1 MANTASARKSAHQS
15 EIRRQR
21 NASLSSAMRTVMK
34 SVKKAVAAGDKA
46 AAAAALT
53 ASASRIDRT
62 AAKGVIHKNA
72 AARYKSRLAH
82 AVKSLD
88 K

>member
-1 MANTASARKSAHQS
+1 
-15 EIRRQR
+15 
-21 NASLSSAMRTVMK
+21 MRTAMK
-34 SVKKAVAAGDKA
+34 GVKKAVAAGDKT

-53 ASASRIDRT
+53 VSASRIDRT

-72 AARYKSRLAH
+72 AARYKSRLAQ
-82 AVKSLD
+82 AVKGLE

>member
-1 MANTASARKSAHQS
+1 MANTASARKSARQS

-21 NASLSSAMRTVMK
+21 NMSLSSAMRTSMK
-34 SVKKAVAAGDKA
+34 SVKKAVAAGDKSA
-46 AAAAALT
+46 AAVALT
-53 ASASRIDRT
+53 ASAGKIDRT

-72 AARYKSRLAH
+72 AARYKSRLAQ